1 MSWYEEAANEVG
13 AAILAKDGPIVGPRE
28 VAAIIAKHDP
38 NRWVPVGER
47 MPRLITSIE
56 FIHNGELYTGVLW
69 APSMWIADNDDRF
82 SSGVTHWREI
92 VLPEVKG

>member
-13 AAILAKDGPIVGPRE
+13 VAILAKDGPIAGPRE

-38 NRWVPVGER
+38 NRWIPVTESMPELGNGKDSERFVQAIGRTLGVPGEWR
-47 MPRLITSIE
+47 ARVIKAE
-56 FIHNGELYTGVLW
+56 YF
-69 APSMWIADNDDRF
+69 
-82 SSGVTHWREI
+82 THWREI